1 MVEDRSRT
9 VLQEC
14 LQKRA
19 YGKTGVTVLGGW
31 VGGGGG
37 GMSTQSRRD
46 QGSLN
51 VPKILK
57 SPPNDF
63 VSG

>member
-1 MVEDRSRT
+1 MAEGRSRT

-19 YGKTGVTVLGGW
+19 YGKTGVTDP
-31 VGGGGG
+31 GGG
-37 GMSTQSRRD
+37 GMSIQRRRGK
-46 QGSLN
+46 GSLD

-57 SPPNDF
+57 SPLNVF
-63 VSG
+63 AFG

>member
-1 MVEDRSRT
+1 MVEGRSLT

-19 YGKTGVTVLGGW
+19 YGKIRVADPGDEYSKKEG
-31 VGGGGG
+31 
-37 GMSTQSRRD
+37 SR
-46 QGSLN
+46 SLD

-57 SPPNDF
+57 SSLNIF